1 MVKIELIE
9 DINDSRLSCWNEVL
23 DTASCPLPFQRFEW
37 VSCWQKIFAPDEKG
51 LFILVASE
59 DNKAVGIAPFTR
71 RKMPLGY
78 ESVVFMGS
86 GYFDY
91 FDFIITKGRER
102 EVIRAFLDYI
112 KGYFHSFELR
122 LSNIFGS
129 SEAFKVL
136 RDIFALR
143 DYEGIILK
151 EDVVP
156 IIELP
161 AGKDEFYRRTDRL
174 LRSDVARRERRL
186 KELGETEFRR
196 CAGLNEAKGLLE
208 DFFELHIKKW
218 EGAKGYSAYKFLP
231 RRRLLRD
238 LLEMWFNE
246 GLANVYYLLHDKTRK
261 AAICFGFEFKGKFYF
276 YTHAYDPDF
285 SKCSPAKI
293 LVGKLIELSIE
304 NKFKEF
310 DFGIGS
316 EPYKLEWPCV
326 IRELHNIFVY
336 SGRNKF
342 IDIFLKRRR
351 RIAGFY
357 YLFILP
363 RLRRLKA
370 AVSFWRWINKKK
382 GSYRR
387 FE

>member
-1 MVKIELIE
+1 MVKIERIE

-23 DTASCPLPFQRFEW
+23 DTASYPLPFQRFEW
-37 VSCWQKIFAPDEKG
+37 VSCWREIFAPEEKG

-59 DNKAVGIAPFTR
+59 DNKPVGIAPFIHTKASLR
-71 RKMPLGY
+71 Y
-78 ESVVFMGS
+78 EAVAFIGS

-91 FDFIITKGRER
+91 FDFIVTKGRER
-102 EVIRAFLDYI
+102 EVVRAFLDYI
-112 KGYFHSFELR
+112 KGYFDSFELR

-129 SEAFKVL
+129 SETFKIL
-136 RDIFALR
+136 REGLASG

-156 IIELP
+156 VIELP

-186 KELGETEFRR
+186 KERGETEFRR
-196 CAGLNEAKGLLE
+196 CGSLNEAKELLE

-238 LLEMWFNE
+238 LLENWFDN
-246 GLANVYYLLHDKTRK
+246 GLANVYYLQHGKTKK
-261 AAICFGFEFKGKFYF
+261 AAICFGFEFKEKFYF
-276 YTHAYDPDF
+276 YTHAYDPDL

-293 LVGKLIELSIE
+293 LVLKLIELSIE

-326 IRELHNIFVY
+326 IKELHNIFVY

-342 IDIFLKRRR
+342 IDIFLKLRRR
-351 RIAGFY
+351 MTGFY
-357 YLFILP
+357 YLSILP
-363 RLRRLKA
+363 RMRKLSA
-370 AVSFWRWINKKK
+370 AVSFWRWINKQR